1 MKGVFMKLKP
11 VLFILLFALVAPVNV
26 WAAVLEGE
34 VTKIYVATFNRAP
47 DAGGLN
53 FWANTSGLT
62 IQQIT
67 KEFFKAPETQRKY
80 PEGTTDA
87 EFINTIYQNVFGR
100 NAEQAGLDYWVN
112 VLGNGDSTRDQM
124 IMTVI
129 EGARNKDLQVLQNK
143 TAVGLYYVNQVGENH
158 VDGFKFSLA
167 NITENIA
174 TVNNEKQAID
184 VIAANAGS
192 LAGDIENYIAMF
204 TSAGEL
210 SPMMDEIFVLLHT
223 FRNGDTSVVT
233 ITPPY
238 DPDNPIPPSNMTI
251 TADFGNGYTPEGSTS
266 VKYTGTIVI
275 NITGI
280 SFTGTHL
287 NANADLTG
295 SDVKRNGEL
304 ILNGSMTFVISLGMD
319 GGNTT
324 VDANF
329 YDLASMNNLLKG
341 NILLNIPAIN
351 DIGQLPGPATLT
363 LNAFS
368 TNDYQMDGIVTISQF
383 NADAY
388 DIALNVTTNQG
399 KANQEQVSG
408 TLRVQ
413 TAFDDLDQGD
423 RATIS
428 SLGSLTIEDATVT
441 VNDVRIDS
449 DLCDG
454 LPVSGSIDVTRG
466 NESSTISFINCT
478 YTIN

>member
-26 WAAVLEGE
+26 WAAVPADE

-67 KEFFKAPETQRKY
+67 KEFFKAPETQLKY

-87 EFINTIYQNVFGR
+87 EFVNTIYQNVFGR
-100 NAEQAGLDYWVN
+100 NAEPEGLDYWVN
-112 VLGNGDSTRDQM
+112 VLGNGWSTRDQM

-143 TAVGLYYVNQVGENH
+143 TEVGLYYVNQVGGNH

-192 LAGDIENYIAMF
+192 LAGDIEKYIAMF

-210 SPMMDEIFVLLHT
+210 SPMMDEIETLLGAVLS
-223 FRNGDTSVVT
+223 GDTSVVT
-233 ITPPY
+233 ITPSLETINLN
-238 DPDNPIPPSNMTI
+238 NPPANITI
-251 TADFGNGYTPEGSTS
+251 TANFGNGYTPPDSTAI
-266 VKYTGTIVI
+266 YTGQLQI

-280 SFTGTHL
+280 AFTQNGIS
-287 NANADLTG
+287 ANAALTATNVQR
-295 SDVKRNGEL
+295 DTEPV
-304 ILNGSMTFVISLGMD
+304 LNGSMTFSINMGMTGD
-319 GGNTT
+319 NTSVLVNVNFSNITSMGAQANGGI
-324 VDANF
+324 A
-329 YDLASMNNLLKG
+329 LS
-341 NILLNIPAIN
+341 IPAIS
-351 DIGQLPGPATLT
+351 GEGVLVQPVTLT
-363 LNAFS
+363 LTQFS
-368 TNDYQMDGIVTISQF
+368 TIDYLANGTVTISQVTA
-383 NADAY
+383 NTY
-388 DIALNVTTNQG
+388 DINLNVTTNQG
-399 KANQEQVSG
+399 PLSG
-408 TLRVQ
+408 ILRVQ

-441 VNDVRIDS
+441 VNDVYIDS
-449 DLCDG
+449 DVCDG
-454 LPVSGSIDVTRG
+454 LPVSGSIVVTRG
-466 NESSTISFINCT
+466 SETSTITFGNCT